1 MNKKRGLT
9 MMSLVVYVVL
19 LAAFTGV
26 ALTVSNNLSNSVFAD
41 KGIAYDMTNYEKIM
55 YYLNKSAMESS
66 SADATSSTVTFSNG
80 DKFEYNATKN
90 ELKMNGGVLCRNVYT
105 FSIGDIQNNLL
116 NIDIT
121 LKKYTHSMDRS
132 ITLYIGEWVY
142 AKKQQND

>member
-26 ALTVSNNLSNSVFAD
+26 ALSVSNNLSNSVFAD

-55 YYLNKSAMESS
+55 YYLNKSAMESTD
-66 SADATSSTVTFSNG
+66 ANVTATSVTFSNG
-80 DKFEYNATKN
+80 DIFEYNVTKN
-90 ELKMNGGVLCRNVYT
+90 ELKMNGGILCRNVSQ
-105 FSIGDIQNNLL
+105 FDIGNIQNNLL

-132 ITLYIGEWVY
+132 ITLYIGE
-142 AKKQQND
+142 